1 MKKYPQSICWTD
13 REIHSKSRMSAF
25 DELVTIIGIGRDPTE
40 QPPIHYECRRCG
52 KTLSERDTDCP
63 VCGSTD
69 VAEIPL

>member
-1 MKKYPQSICWTD
+1 
-13 REIHSKSRMSAF
+13 MSAF